1 MELSVIFFIA
11 IGFFFSLGLYF
22 QIIALSMARA
32 GIIQPYHYTLIFWA
46 IILGYIF
53 YDDFPDIPTLIGA
66 IGGVIVFFSVTYL
79 DKKFKIDDPVGAISA
94 HGVVGIW
101 GIVAVCLSTDVALSA
116 QIIGALTIFTW
127 TFVVSGLVLYAL
139 DKAVGIR
146 ASESDEIAGL
156 DQAEIGVESY
166 ADAE

>member
-1 MELSVIFFIA
+1 MGINGAIA
-11 IGFFFSLGLYF
+11 GLV
-22 QIIALSMARA
+22 
-32 GIIQPYHYTLIFWA
+32 A
-46 IILGYIF
+46 ITAA
-53 YDDFPDIPTLIGA
+53 PDTPSGGLATIIGA
-66 IGGVIVFFSVTYL
+66 VGGVIVYFSVVFFDSVL
-79 DKKFKIDDPVGAISA
+79 KVDDPVGAISA

-101 GIVAVCLSTDVALSA
+101 GILAVCLSTDVALSS
-116 QIIGALTIFTW
+116 QIIGALTIFLW
-127 TFVVSGLVLYAL
+127 TFIVSGLVLYAL

>member
-1 MELSVIFFIA
+1 M
-11 IGFFFSLGLYF
+11 YKR
-22 QIIALSMARA
+22 Q
-32 GIIQPYHYTLIFWA
+32 
-46 IILGYIF
+46 
-53 YDDFPDIPTLIGA
+53 
-66 IGGVIVFFSVTYL
+66 
-79 DKKFKIDDPVGAISA
+79 A

-116 QIIGALTIFTW
+116 QIIGALTIFAW

-139 DKAVGIR
+139 DKVVGIR